1 MKIDSLNPFVNKDAQ
16 AADNRREKQIV
27 DANPTPQAE
36 ESASGDVVQLS
47 SRSRMIARARELA
60 SQAPEVREERVNDL
74 RNRINAGTYNVSGQV
89 VADSMLKKS
98 ITEV

>member
-16 AADNRREKQIV
+16 AADSRREKPAV
-27 DANPTPQAE
+27 EANPVPKAE
-36 ESASGDVVQLS
+36 ESAPGDVVQLS
-47 SRSRMIARARELA
+47 SRSRLIARAQELA
-60 SQAPEVREERVNDL
+60 GQAPEVREDRVNDL

-89 VADSMLKKS
+89 VADSLLKKS

>member
-1 MKIDSLNPFVNKDAQ
+1 MKIDSLNPFVNKDTQ
-16 AADNRREKQIV
+16 AADSRREKP
-27 DANPTPQAE
+27 AAEAHPASKAE
-36 ESASGDVVQLS
+36 ESGAGDVVQLS
-47 SRSRMIARARELA
+47 SRSRLIARAQELA
-60 SQAPEVREERVNDL
+60 SQAPEVREDRVNDL